1 MVKGR
6 RSEGKVALPTREAIL
21 EFIRDHPG
29 KAGKR
34 EIARAFGITSSD
46 RIGLKALLKQ
56 MAEEG
61 LVERRRKALKRPGH
75 IAAVEELEVVSRT
88 PEGDV
93 VAIPTDWDEAEHGMP
108 PRVLIM
114 PERGRKAR
122 LQAPGVGDRILARIR
137 DRADRDGGIA
147 HEGRV
152 IRILD
157 RRPTTIVG
165 VFEERPGGA
174 GVVRSVDRKDR
185 RDLIVAPGDSGNAED
200 GNLVRVEIRK
210 SVRLGPPR
218 AVVREVV
225 GDLKSEKAVS
235 LIAILTHGI
244 PYEFP
249 AEAIA
254 EAQAAQPVGLQ
265 GRLDLRRLPL
275 VTIDPSDA
283 KDHDDA
289 VHAAPDTDP
298 ANPGGHI
305 ITVAIADVAHYVR
318 QGSALDR
325 SARERGNSVYFPDR
339 VVPMLPEE
347 LSSDLC
353 SLRAGEDRA
362 AIVAEIVV
370 DANGRMRRHR
380 FSRAVVRVA
389 AGIDYVRAQDAI
401 DGRTD
406 GDTAAILD
414 TVLRPLWAAFAAVAK
429 ARDAREPLELEI
441 PERKLVLDGAGHVK
455 KVTVPP
461 RLDSHRLIEAFMILA
476 NVAAAE
482 TLEKRRMPL
491 LYRVHDAPSPEK
503 LAALSD
509 FLATIGLKL
518 PKAGV
523 LLPRHFNGILRRV
536 QGSEH
541 ERLVNEVILRSQAQ
555 AEYAAGNF
563 GHFGLNLRRY
573 AHFTS
578 PIRRYADLI
587 VHRALI
593 RALDLGNDGLDD
605 RTIDK
610 LDEIAA
616 HISATERRAM
626 LAERE
631 TVDRLI
637 ADYLADRIGATFHG
651 RITGVTRSGLFVR
664 LDDTGADG
672 FIPLSSL
679 GADYYLH
686 DEASQRVV
694 GERTGETHR
703 LGDEVEVRLVEAVP
717 LAGALRFELL
727 SEGAYLGSRSRPR
740 PRRGSPERKA
750 GRRGRPES
758 R

>member
-1 MVKGR
+1 MAKSR
-6 RSEGKVALPTREAIL
+6 RGEGKATLPTREAIL

-34 EIARAFGITSSD
+34 EIARAFGISSSD
-46 RIGLKALLKQ
+46 KIGLKALLKE

-75 IAAVEELEVVSRT
+75 MAPVEELEVSSRT

-93 VAIPTDWDEAEHGMP
+93 IAIPTDWDEADHGTP
-108 PRVLIM
+108 PRVLIA

-122 LQAPGVGDRILARIR
+122 LPAPGVGDRILARIR
-137 DRADRDGGIA
+137 EVEDRDGGIT

-157 RRPTTIVG
+157 RRPRTIVG

-185 RDLIVAPGDSGNAED
+185 RDLIVAPGDAGDAED
-200 GNLVRVEIRK
+200 GDLVRVEIRK

-218 AVVREVV
+218 ALVREVV

-254 EAQAAQPVGLQ
+254 EAKAAQPVGLE
-265 GRLDLRRLPL
+265 GRQDLRRLPL
-275 VTIDPSDA
+275 VTIDPADA

-289 VHAAPDTDP
+289 VHAAPDADP
-298 ANPGGHI
+298 DNPGGHV

-362 AIVAEIVV
+362 ALVAEIVV

-380 FSRAVVRVA
+380 FSRAVIRVA
-389 AGIDYVRAQDAI
+389 AGIDYIRAQDAI

-406 GDTAAILD
+406 GETAAIVD
-414 TVLRPLWAAFAAVAK
+414 SVLRPLWDAYAVVAK

-441 PERKLVLDGAGHVK
+441 PERKLVLDAAGHVK

-482 TLEKRRMPL
+482 TLEKQRTPL

-536 QGSEH
+536 EGSEH
-541 ERLVNEVILRSQAQ
+541 ERLVNEVVLRSQAQ
-555 AEYAAGNF
+555 AEYSADNF

-593 RALDLGNDGLDD
+593 RALDLGRDGLDE

-637 ADYLADRIGATFHG
+637 ANYLADRIGATFYG

-679 GADYYLH
+679 GADYFRH
-686 DEASQRVV
+686 DEAGQRVV
-694 GERTGETHR
+694 GERTGETHT
-703 LGDEVEVRLVEAVP
+703 LGDQVEVRLVEAVP

-727 SEGAYLGSRSRPR
+727 SEGTYLGTRSRPK
-740 PRRGSPERKA
+740 PRRGGPDRKA
-750 GRRGRPES
+750 GRRGRPDS